1 MSNIR
6 RIAKAI
12 GTSELTLR
20 RGMEQKVVPFGA
32 AVKCNKRY
40 AYIFWPSK
48 VKEYVGIDLNE
59 EPGGDAECLN

>member
-40 AYIFWPSK
+40 AYLIWPEK
-48 VKEYVGIDLNE
+48 VREYVGIDLNDDS
-59 EPGGDAECLN
+59 GGDQKC